1 MTGLRH
7 FSEREVVIMQEQK
20 MRHEYKFLCDESKWT
35 LIRARL
41 RPLMRRD
48 AHTGEQDHY
57 EIRSVYFDDYR
68 DTCYHRNDAGT
79 DPRAKYRIRAYN
91 GSDEVIRLEKKIKK
105 QGMTG
110 KRSCPLSTKQYECL
124 MAEDYGSILR
134 EVMQT
139 DFASGQEEL
148 LREFAVLG
156 LTRHMQPKVIVSYER
171 FPLIDPAGNVR
182 VTFDKNIAAGVAFE
196 DFFEEHPRRMPVMPT
211 GQHLLE
217 VKYDGFL
224 PEYIRELLENGSLRQ
239 TTFSKYYICRQERMR
254 R

>member
-1 MTGLRH
+1 
-7 FSEREVVIMQEQK
+7 MQEQK
-20 MRHEYKFLCDESKWT
+20 MRHEYKFMCEQSKWT

-41 RPLMRRD
+41 EPLMKRD
-48 AHTGEQDHY
+48 AHTGERDFY

-110 KRSCPLSTKQYECL
+110 KRSCPLSKKQYELL
-124 MAEDYGSILR
+124 MAGEYGSILR
-134 EVMQT
+134 EAAKEGIVSQPM
-139 DFASGQEEL
+139 DL
-148 LREFAVLG
+148 LREFAALG
-156 LTRHMQPKVIVSYER
+156 LTRHMRPKVIVSYER

-182 VTFDKNIAAGVAFE
+182 VTFDKNIASGVTFE
-196 DFFEEHPRRMPVMPT
+196 DFFDEHPRRMPVLPA

-224 PEYIRELLENGSLRQ
+224 PKYIREILENGSLRQ
-239 TTFSKYYICRQERMR
+239 TTFSKYYICRQERIR